1 MKAKSISGSSTV
13 EIREALDLAIKD
25 GFKPRLAILFI
36 SIKMDRS
43 TVCDMFRKEGIDFL
57 GATSCGEFIRG
68 VQSEGGAVILLLELK
83 RESYTILFEDI
94 GDRDISEVSRHLA
107 QSALEKFKKPAF
119 ILCSTGVSTQGVMF
133 RGDVLLKSMASEV
146 GPHVQIYGGMAGD
159 DGTFTGSYVFTDD
172 KETDIGVAA
181 LILDEEKISMHGMAI
196 SGWKPLGLAR
206 TVTKSENGWLYSIDG
221 QPALEMYLRYLGK
234 EAAPGEDKYK
244 MFEDIGVHYPFQVE
258 NAGDPVMRTPFLIN
272 REEDAI
278 KLDFDVPVGT
288 KLRFSTPPDFDIVE
302 NVLEEANELKNA
314 VHSEAEAMLIFSC
327 AGRLSALGPLTSL
340 ENDGLS
346 DLWKTPMAG
355 FFTYGEYGTD
365 KDVKQEFHST
375 TCCWVVLKEKQNST
389 I

>member
-1 MKAKSISGSSTV
+1 MKAKSIKGSSTN
-13 EIREALDLAIKD
+13 EIREALHVAMQD
-25 GFKPRLAILFI
+25 GFKPTLAILFI
-36 SIKMDRS
+36 SIKMDRQAICKILS
-43 TVCDMFRKEGIDFL
+43 KEGIDFI
-57 GATSCGEFIRG
+57 GATSSGEFISG
-68 VQSEGGAVILLLELK
+68 FQTEGGAVILLLDMP
-83 RESYTILFEDI
+83 RESYTILFEHI
-94 GDRDISEVSRHLA
+94 GDRDISEVSAKLA
-107 QSALEKFKKPAF
+107 QSALQKFKKPAF
-119 ILCSTGVSTQGVMF
+119 ILCSTGVSKQGVMF
-133 RGDVLLKSMASEV
+133 RGDVLLKSMASVV

-181 LILDEEKISMHGMAI
+181 LVLDEDKISLHGMAI

-206 TVTKSENGWLYSIDG
+206 TVTKSENGWLYTIDN

-244 MFEDIGVHYPFQVE
+244 MFEEIGVHYPFQVE

-302 NVLEEANELKNA
+302 NVLEKASELKDT
-314 VHSEAEAMLIFSC
+314 VQSEAEAMLIFSC
-327 AGRLSALGPLTSL
+327 AGRLSALGPLTTL

-355 FFTYGEYGTD
+355 FFTYGEYGTA
-365 KDVKQEFHST
+365 KDEKQEFHST
-375 TCCWVVLKEKQNST
+375 TCCWVVLKEK
-389 I
+389 